1 MQDEIFIALGSNV
14 GDREGNLLRAVAEI
28 GRLPGSRI
36 TALSPF
42 YDTEPV
48 GDIPQ
53 DNFLNAVIRI
63 TSPLS
68 PHELLAALLEVETG
82 VFGRIRDKR
91 WEPRSMDLDL
101 IFYGQEVISDPPTLL
116 LPHPLAAGRRFV
128 LAPLADIAPDFV
140 HPILDKTV
148 KELLEDLPPGGSVTK
163 V

>member
-1 MQDEIFIALGSNV
+1 MPEEIFIALGSNV

-28 GRLPGSRI
+28 GMLPGSRI

-42 YDTEPV
+42 YDTEPE
-48 GDIPQ
+48 GEIPQ
-53 DNFLNAVIRI
+53 GNFLNAVIRI
-63 TSPLS
+63 TSPLLPS
-68 PHELLAALLEVETG
+68 ELLRTLLRIETET
-82 VFGRIRDKR
+82 FGRQRVIR
-91 WEPRSMDLDL
+91 WEPRRMDLDL
-101 IFYGQEVISDPPTLL
+101 IFYGQKIITDPPTLI

-140 HPILDKTV
+140 HPTLDKTV